1 MQLIQFVK
9 DHWDALVA
17 CQQALFIFLSL
28 LFELLGKT
36 QASKWFGT
44 YATVDAG
51 RLVRNAKVKATIV
64 NGSMLVTVV
73 MLSGCGASTQLVAAT
88 TSSGHS
94 YPYCLEV
101 TYPVLDLQ
109 ANVVFC
115 GTVEAVQTEQAHLAK
130 LYPQAKF
137 AIVKGTQQ

>member
-1 MQLIQFVK
+1 MKNWKTTIAGFIAGAIPILQGISDSMGAGVPIKWAPIVMGMAIMVLGVLAK
-9 DHWDALVA
+9 D
-17 CQQALFIFLSL
+17 I
-28 LFELLGKT
+28 GK
-36 QASKWFGT
+36 
-44 YATVDAG
+44 V
-51 RLVRNAKVKATIV
+51 ATILV
-64 NGSMLVTVV
+64 VGLASMSLNA
-73 MLSGCGASTQLVAAT
+73 CGASTQLVAAT

-101 TYPVLDLQ
+101 TYPVLALQ